1 MFFSSIAT
9 LFASLSFTLT
19 TTTNNV
25 KNTSNLD
32 VSTYFVY
39 QDYDSNDR
47 NSVAY
52 IRQTSNSILSF
63 NINADKIEYEL
74 WYNTEGQSYKLL
86 WIEHTKGAEYTCS
99 SYIGLSQ
106 FSISLSTYD
115 SYDQTIEDSY
125 TFYDLYTY
133 DNFTEPISTLS
144 VNHDYDIG
152 DISIDFLPIGI
163 ARQLNEL
170 QIDALYQE
178 GYNTGYDNGLNDGA
192 QIGYANG
199 YTEGHTIGYSEG
211 LSEGLETGHITEIFT
226 NILNVGVLPVNVL
239 LAMLNF
245 EVFGINIGTFVTMLL
260 TIALIL
266 IVCRTIFNGGSG
278 TGKE

>member
-25 KNTSNLD
+25 KSVTELD
-32 VSTYFVY
+32 INQYFGYV
-39 QDYDSNDR
+39 DYDSND
-47 NSVAY
+47 
-52 IRQTSNSILSF
+52 SNSLALIHAYGSNVFSF
-63 NINADKIEYEL
+63 NINADKIQYEI
-74 WYNTEGQSYKLL
+74 WYNESGSSRLFLRVEHSTGQ
-86 WIEHTKGAEYTCS
+86 EYTCS
-99 SYIGLSQ
+99 SYMGLSQ
-106 FSISLSTYD
+106 FAIFLT
-115 SYDQTIEDSY
+115 
-125 TFYDLYTY
+125 TFYNQEIANEYIFTDLISF
-133 DNFTEPISTLS
+133 DNFTSPITSEI

-152 DISIDFLPIGI
+152 DIEFVFLPLGV
-163 ARQLNEL
+163 ARHLSEL
-170 QIDALYQE
+170 QSDASYQE
-178 GYNTGYDNGLNDGA
+178 GYNSGYETGITEGTQTGYN
-192 QIGYANG
+192 NG
-199 YTEGHTIGYSEG
+199 YSEGHTIGYSEG
-211 LSEGLETGHITEIFT
+211 LSEGLETGHITEIWT
-226 NILNVGVLPVNVL
+226 NVLNVGVLPINIL